1 LIELAVRTRLY
12 IDHVDAYLMEMSSLV
27 TRRGRLK
34 PIVEQR
40 QRLVDSLARVLGQLG
55 LERRA
60 KPVTDLH
67 EYVAQRYRAAGRAD
81 GGAGGTEQ
89 AVAGGGGAE
98 GAAGETQ

>member
-1 LIELAVRTRLY
+1 
-12 IDHVDAYLMEMSSLV
+12 MEMASLV

-67 EYVAQRYRAAGRAD
+67 TYVARKYSTTEKPDTGASVIEQSGDAADPPDTGACGVGRSD
-81 GGAGGTEQ
+81 TE
-89 AVAGGGGAE
+89 APR
-98 GAAGETQ
+98 

>member
-1 LIELAVRTRLY
+1 
-12 IDHVDAYLMEMSSLV
+12 MEMSSLV

-60 KPVTDLH
+60 KTVTDLH
-67 EYVAQRYRAAGRAD
+67 TYVARKYSATETSDTEASVTERPGGATDQAD
-81 GGAGGTEQ
+81 GGAGGVGRSDT
-89 AVAGGGGAE
+89 GAS
-98 GAAGETQ
+98 G